1 MAGMETITDGRLLRV
16 YISESDRDDGHPL
29 DEAIIDVLRSVGISG
44 ATVIRGVAGYGGSA
58 VLHTTHV
65 LRLSE
70 DLPLVIEA
78 VDTADKVEAVL
89 PHLVAMAGDAVIT
102 THPVEIH
109 RPPSVG

>member
-1 MAGMETITDGRLLRV
+1 MGSMATTPDGRLLRI

-29 DEAIIDVLRSVGISG
+29 DEAIVDVLQAAGISG

-58 VLHTTHV
+58 VVHTTHV

-78 VDTADKVEAVL
+78 VDTAEKIEGVL
-89 PHLVAMAGDAVIT
+89 PRLVEMARDAVVT
-102 THPVEIH
+102 THPVDIH
-109 RPPSVG
+109 RRPSAG

>member
-1 MAGMETITDGRLLRV
+1 MEPMETNSNGRLLRI

-29 DEAIIDVLRSVGISG
+29 DEAIVDVLRSAGISG
-44 ATVIRGVAGYGGSA
+44 ATVVRGIAGYGGSA

-78 VDTADKVEAVL
+78 VDTADTIAAVL
-89 PHLVAMAGDAVIT
+89 PHLLEMAGDAVIT

-109 RPPSVG
+109 RPSPTS

>member
-1 MAGMETITDGRLLRV
+1 METISDGRLLRI

-29 DEAIIDVLRSVGISG
+29 DEAIVDVLRAAGISG
-44 ATVIRGVAGYGGSA
+44 ATVIRGMAGYGGSA

-78 VDTADKVEAVL
+78 ADTAEKIEAVL
-89 PHLVAMAGDAVIT
+89 PRLVEMAGDAVIT
-102 THPVEIH
+102 TNPIAIH
-109 RPPSVG
+109 RQPSAD

>member
-1 MAGMETITDGRLLRV
+1 METTSDGWLLRV

-29 DEAIIDVLRSVGISG
+29 DEAIVDVLRAAGISG

-70 DLPLVIEA
+70 DLPLIVEA
-78 VDTADKVEAVL
+78 ADTAEKIEAVL
-89 PHLVAMAGDAVIT
+89 PRLIEMAGDAVIAT
-102 THPVEIH
+102 NPITFHH
-109 RPPSVG
+109 RPPVG